1 MRLGRLHRGDPRPA
15 GQSLAEFAL
24 VIPVLLLLFMGILD
38 FGRAIYAYNTLSNA
52 AREGA
57 RVAIVDQTVTSG
69 VPAAAQRAAD
79 QSTGLGVD
87 PATDVD
93 VTYTAPDGS
102 ACPSH
107 ALGCFAT
114 VDVRYEFRA
123 ITPLIGN
130 IVGPLDLEVSTALAI
145 EYTKP

>member
-1 MRLGRLHRGDPRPA
+1 
-15 GQSLAEFAL
+15 
-24 VIPVLLLLFMGILD
+24 MGILD

-69 VPAAAQRAAD
+69 VAVGAQRAAD
-79 QSTGLGVD
+79 QATGLGVN
-87 PATDVD
+87 PSTDVD

-107 ALGCFAT
+107 ALGCTAT
-114 VDVRYEFRA
+114 VDVRYGFRA
-123 ITPLIGN
+123 LTPIISS
-130 IVGPLDLEVSTALAI
+130 IVGPIDLEATTALII
-145 EYTKP
+145 ENTKP